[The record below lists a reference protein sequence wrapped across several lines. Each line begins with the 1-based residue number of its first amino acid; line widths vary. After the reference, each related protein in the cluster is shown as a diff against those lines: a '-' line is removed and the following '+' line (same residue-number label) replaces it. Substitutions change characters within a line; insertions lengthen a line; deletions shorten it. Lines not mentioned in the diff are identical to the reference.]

1 MSKCSSLALASTST
15 SKVATCCVDLWSMDA
30 HEKAVEGLSEKL
42 KKLSDSRI
50 PSRMY
55 HGDTMSTRL
64 STRRSDRVIDTRR
77 LNKVINIDA
86 AARIATVE
94 PSVSFEMLISE
105 TLKEGLIPQ
114 VVPSFPSITVGGAF
128 VGTAAQSSSVTAGF
142 FENTIEFVEVIIGNG
157 AIVKA
162 TEEGQNKGLLRDLR
176 GSCGTLGVV
185 TLLGVRL
192 MKARTYVE
200 LEYIPIYSAQQALEV
215 LERSQKGLDFSYLDA
230 LLFSDKVGVV
240 MVGRLTNYP
249 EVLQTTVKFRRAK
262 DNWFYLHAHSQ
273 IPHSTACATCPFSP
287 PGCEDMDGRH
297 ARDLIPLEDYLFRY
311 DRGNMWMGIY
321 GQDPKSFG
329 DMSRWIIDWMAR
341 TKNMYRA
348 VHHSGQSQS
357 FIVQD
362 VTLPFERGLEL
373 LSWLHQNLRIYP
385 TWLCPI
391 ASSDSSPQRP
401 FRARQ
406 NGMLLNV
413 NVWGS
418 PAGLNQSEQELPES
432 EAYLRFVESNRTLEA
447 KISQVEGFKW
457 PYGQY
462 YHTEDEFWSG
472 YDRAAL
478 EVSRR
483 EWHAQ
488 GLPTLWDKMK
498 NEHRGYVDKGWL
510 PKALFK
516 TIFGVDHLLDQS
528 RGKERWKKKPH

>member
-1 MSKCSSLALASTST
+1 M
-15 SKVATCCVDLWSMDA
+15 
-30 HEKAVEGLSEKL
+30 
-42 KKLSDSRI
+42 
-50 PSRMY
+50 
-55 HGDTMSTRL
+55 
-64 STRRSDRVIDTRR
+64 
-77 LNKVINIDA
+77 INIDD
-86 AARIATVE
+86 AARVATVE
-94 PSVSFEMLISE
+94 PNVSFQKLISE

-114 VVPSFPSITVGGAF
+114 VVPSFPSTTVGGAF

-142 FENTIEFVEVIIGNG
+142 FENTMAFVEVILGNG

-200 LEYIPIYSAQQALEV
+200 LEYIPVYSAQQALEV
-215 LERSQKGLDFSYLDA
+215 LQRFQKSLDFSYLDA

-240 MVGRLTNYP
+240 MAGRLKNHR
-249 EVLQTTVKFRRAK
+249 EVLQPIVQFRRAK

-273 IPHSTACATCPFSP
+273 IPHSTACTTCPFSP

-297 ARDLIPLEDYLFRY
+297 ARHLIPLEDYFFRY
-311 DRGNMWMGIY
+311 DRGNMWMGIH

-329 DMSRWIIDWMAR
+329 GVSRWIIDWMAR

-348 VHHSGQSQS
+348 VHHSGQSQY

-362 VTLPFERGLEL
+362 VTVPFERGLEV
-373 LSWLHQNLRIYP
+373 LSWLHQKLRIYP

-391 ASSDSSPQRP
+391 ASSDGSAQRP
-401 FRARQ
+401 FRASQ

-413 NVWGS
+413 NIWGS
-418 PAGLNQSEQELPES
+418 VARSNQIKKELPKS
-432 EAYLRFVESNRTLEA
+432 EGYLRFVDSNRMLEGT
-447 KISQVEGFKW
+447 ISQVRGFKW
-457 PYGQY
+457 PYGQH
-462 YHTEDEFWSG
+462 YHSEDEFWRG

-478 EVSRR
+478 EESRR
-483 EWHAQ
+483 KWHAQ
-488 GLPTLWDKMK
+488 GLPTLWDKLK
-498 NEHRGYVDKGWL
+498 NEHLGRVDKGWL
-510 PKALFK
+510 PKALVK

-528 RGKERWKKKPH
+528 DREEKIENTT